1 MPWVEPKWLNIGLV
15 LLLLTLLA
23 LLIMAIRRLRSGK
36 GDQAMRGITLLG
48 LTVTCAVLIGASV
61 NWAPKPK
68 IEPMVESL
76 WLPELD
82 ISQVNALTPSR
93 RNQPDIRVERR
104 DGLWVV
110 TSGRFPCC
118 ARRHRHP
125 AGADHRTQGRSPKSP
140 ATKSCCPWPGRAG
153 HTPDTRTPGADPAHA
168 ITWQTGPPRRRVSQP
183 DSEVTWLLNENLPL
197 PQSPLAWIDRRLT
210 RIPFEHIRQLSLTY
224 PNGARLRILRES
236 SDATSLKLRQYPST
250 PKVADE
256 AKATSLLRLFGQL
269 NIADI
274 AIEADEQQMAKP
286 DLSFELLTFSGG
298 KLAGQIRQRDNQY
311 WLKLKTIEGFDTESV
326 QPRMGWVMRVDAL
339 LPRPGATPSP

>member
-1 MPWVEPKWLNIGLV
+1 
-15 LLLLTLLA
+15 
-23 LLIMAIRRLRSGK
+23 
-36 GDQAMRGITLLG
+36 MRGITLLG

-68 IEPMVESL
+68 IETMVESL

-82 ISQVNALTPSR
+82 ISQVNALTLSR

-110 TSGRFPCC
+110 TSWVDFP
-118 ARRHRHP
+118 AAPGGIVKLLRALTTVRKVEAQSPQPQHRAALGLDEQAIRLTLERQEQTP
-125 AGADHRTQGRSPKSP
+125 LTLLLGKQVRQG
-140 ATKSCCPWPGRAG
+140 G
-153 HTPDTRTPGADPAHA
+153 
-168 ITWQTGPPRRRVSQP
+168 QVVSQP

-236 SDATSLKLRQYPST
+236 ADATSLKLRQYPST
-250 PKVADE
+250 PKVMDE
-256 AKATSLLRLFGQL
+256 AKAANLLRLFGQL

-274 AIEADEQQMAKP
+274 AIEANEQQMAKP

-298 KLAGQIRQRDNQY
+298 KLAGQIRQHDNQY
-311 WLKLKTIEGFDTESV
+311 WLKLKSIEGFDTESV

>member
-1 MPWVEPKWLNIGLV
+1 
-15 LLLLTLLA
+15 
-23 LLIMAIRRLRSGK
+23 
-36 GDQAMRGITLLG
+36 MRGITLLG

-68 IEPMVESL
+68 IEPTVESL
-76 WLPELD
+76 WLPKLD
-82 ISQVNALTPSR
+82 ISQVNALTLSR
-93 RNQPDIRVERR
+93 RDQPDIRVERR

-110 TSGRFPCC
+110 ASWVDFP
-118 ARRHRHP
+118 AAPGGIVKLLRALTTVRKVEAQSSQPQHRAALGLDEQAIRLTLERQEQTP
-125 AGADHRTQGRSPKSP
+125 LTLLLGKQVRQG
-140 ATKSCCPWPGRAG
+140 G
-153 HTPDTRTPGADPAHA
+153 
-168 ITWQTGPPRRRVSQP
+168 QVVSQP

-210 RIPFEHIRQLSLTY
+210 RIPFGHIRQLSLTY

-236 SDATSLKLRQYPST
+236 SDATSLKLRQYPTT
-250 PKVADE
+250 PKVMDN
-256 AKATSLLRLFGQL
+256 AKAANLLRLFGQL

-298 KLAGQIRQRDNQY
+298 KLDGQIRQRDNQY
-311 WLKLKTIEGFDTESV
+311 WLKLKSIEGFDTESV
-326 QPRMGWVMRVDAL
+326 QPRMGWVMLVDAL

>member
-1 MPWVEPKWLNIGLV
+1 
-15 LLLLTLLA
+15 
-23 LLIMAIRRLRSGK
+23 
-36 GDQAMRGITLLG
+36 MRGITLLG

-82 ISQVNALTPSR
+82 ISQVNALTLSR

-110 TSGRFPCC
+110 TSWVDFP
-118 ARRHRHP
+118 AAPGGIVKLLRALTTVRKVEAQSPQPQNRAALGLDEQAIRLTLERQEQTP
-125 AGADHRTQGRSPKSP
+125 LTLLLGKQVRQG
-140 ATKSCCPWPGRAG
+140 G
-153 HTPDTRTPGADPAHA
+153 
-168 ITWQTGPPRRRVSQP
+168 QVVSQP

-250 PKVADE
+250 PKVMDE